1 MIEQEFTGREM
12 CYNAVTAIERKPEVE
27 EILTKIIRES
37 KSGKFRITLL
47 DEEFPVLKDTAF
59 RRDFIDYLVAK
70 GFEGSD
76 DPQHGKMYV
85 TWIVK
90 L

>member
-1 MIEQEFTGREM
+1 MIEQEFLSREM
-12 CYNAVTAIERKPEVE
+12 CYNAATAIERKPMVE
-27 EILTKIIRES
+27 DILTKIINES
-37 KSGKFRITLL
+37 KRGKFRVTIL
-47 DEEFPVLKDTAF
+47 DNEFPVLKETAF
-59 RRDFIDYLVAK
+59 RRDFMDYLSAK

-76 DPQHGKMYV
+76 DPQHGKMFV